1 MLTCNKTDKM
11 VVDAPN
17 SNGPFQPVA
26 LMHFRGTYGRIVLPV
41 RPSGKER
48 ESGAVCSSAP
58 VPLHCQAGSLSAFLR
73 LFVPGFLEITALHS
87 NSEGCCC
94 VLL

>member
-26 LMHFRGTYGRIVLPV
+26 LMHFRGTYSRIIVPV
-41 RPSGKER
+41 RPSDRKRAELCVHLLPFPFTDFRVVCQHSFRYFCPWFGK
-48 ESGAVCSSAP
+48 
-58 VPLHCQAGSLSAFLR
+58 
-73 LFVPGFLEITALHS
+73 
-87 NSEGCCC
+87 
-94 VLL
+94 

>member
-17 SNGPFQPVA
+17 TNGPFQPVA
-26 LMHFRGTYGRIVLPV
+26 LMHFRGTYGRFILPV
-41 RPSGKER
+41 RPSDRER
-48 ESGAVCSSAP
+48 ESGAVCSFAP
-58 VPLHCQAGSLSAFLR
+58 VPLRWLSGSSSTFVR
-73 LFVPGFLEITALHS
+73 LFASVIWEIATLHS
-87 NSEGCCC
+87 NSERCC

>member
-26 LMHFRGTYGRIVLPV
+26 LMHFRGTYGRIILPV
-41 RPSGKER
+41 RPSDTER

-58 VPLHCQAGSLSAFLR
+58 VPLHCQSGSLSAFLR
-73 LFVPGFLEITALHS
+73 LFISEFLETAVLHS
-87 NSEGCCC
+87 NSERCCC

>member
-26 LMHFRGTYGRIVLPV
+26 LMHFRGTYRRIILPV
-41 RPSGKER
+41 RPSDRKRAELCVHLLPFPFTDYR
-48 ESGAVCSSAP
+48 VVCQYSFSY
-58 VPLHCQAGSLSAFLR
+58 LCLWFG
-73 LFVPGFLEITALHS
+73 E
-87 NSEGCCC
+87 
-94 VLL
+94 